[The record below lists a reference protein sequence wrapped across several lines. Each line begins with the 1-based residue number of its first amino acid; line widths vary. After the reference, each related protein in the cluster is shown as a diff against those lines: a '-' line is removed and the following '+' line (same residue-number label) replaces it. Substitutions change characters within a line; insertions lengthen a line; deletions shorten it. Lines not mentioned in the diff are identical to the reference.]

1 MYQVGAH
8 TKYRIMYHIVWIPK
22 YRKRVLEDKI
32 AKKLKILL
40 YECAEINGWKIEEL
54 NIQRDHVH
62 ILIQLKPSISVSRA
76 VQIMKGGSSRKIR
89 DEFPELK
96 EFYWGNSF
104 WGDGFF
110 AETVGH
116 CSIEVIKEYVRN
128 Q

>member
-96 EFYWGNSF
+96 EFLWGNSL
-104 WGDGFF
+104 WADGYFV
-110 AETVGH
+110 ETFGH
-116 CSIEVIKEYVRN
+116 LN
-128 Q
+128 

>member
-96 EFYWGNSF
+96 EFLWGNSL
-104 WGDGFF
+104 WADGYFV
-110 AETVGH
+110 ETFGH
-116 CSIEVIKEYVRN
+116 LNESAIREYIIN

>member
-96 EFYWGNSF
+96 EFLWGNSL
-104 WGDGFF
+104 WEDGYFV
-110 AETVGH
+110 ETFGRLNE
-116 CSIEVIKEYVRN
+116 SAIREYIIN

>member
-96 EFYWGNSF
+96 EFLWGNSL
-104 WGDGFF
+104 WADGYFV
-110 AETVGH
+110 ETFGRLNE
-116 CSIEVIKEYVRN
+116 SAIREYIIN